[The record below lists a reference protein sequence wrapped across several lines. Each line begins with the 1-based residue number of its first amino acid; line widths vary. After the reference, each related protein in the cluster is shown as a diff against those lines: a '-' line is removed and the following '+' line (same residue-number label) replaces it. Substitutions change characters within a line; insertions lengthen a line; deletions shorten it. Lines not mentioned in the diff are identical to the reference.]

1 VLNQFRA
8 NDIPT
13 AIKELNLDQQD
24 VLMKYLYAALSKPE
38 QFNSGMILNW
48 HEKVCEV
55 DNAGRTALNLY

>member
-48 HEKVCEV
+48 HEKVC
-55 DNAGRTALNLY
+55 